1 MAQYS
6 VEVIQ
11 DETVL
16 VEIGIAGPQGAQG
29 IPGEVLFSD
38 LSYVHNQAVPSDTWT
53 VTHNLRFMPNITVV
67 DSAGTVVEGS
77 YNYLDENTVVLSFNG
92 TFSGKAYL
100 S

>member
-6 VEVIQ
+6 VEVTQ

-29 IPGEVLFSD
+29 VPGEVLFSD
-38 LSYVHNQAVPSDTWT
+38 ISYLHNQTVPSSTWT
-53 VTHNLRFMPNITVV
+53 ITHNLRFMPNITVV
-67 DSAGTVVEGS
+67 DSGGTVVEGS
-77 YNYLDENTVVLSFNG
+77 YNYPNENTVVLSFNG
-92 TFSGKAYL
+92 AFSGKAYL